1 MKLPACPSFEPTK
14 CFRLNPCWT
23 PPDAAD
29 TSASSSSGP
38 EPKRARQVLFRTRLI
53 QPTYGRIISPNILT
67 IYPFGSCCSDR
78 RSCSVKSYA
87 PPPTQASLAREAA
100 VKYHLGQYGTLRAAG
115 LAHGVNENNMALVG
129 DAVRAYRQAIGH
141 AEGSAAAAA
150 EEEEDDDD
158 DDDDDD
164 DGHAKYLAAWIWCRD
179 EYKKRERGAAKIRLE
194 ALDKKEFSRCVP
206 SVPTILDASR
216 NNLDMPRNM
225 SNPTRAPHMPE
236 EVTDKVAE
244 TVAMMRM
251 KKLPVFPSIVINI
264 AKAFIVDTDYE
275 LLFREAAPGAGG
287 GAARAVEGEEAA
299 RLVLQ
304 PAAQALEGLGDG
316 ESASARYDAGKVDDG
331 EEPFRDLRN
340 LAGSSREVRHRN
352 PQRCLRHQ

>member
-1 MKLPACPSFEPTK
+1 M
-14 CFRLNPCWT
+14 
-23 PPDAAD
+23 
-29 TSASSSSGP
+29 
-38 EPKRARQVLFRTRLI
+38 
-53 QPTYGRIISPNILT
+53 
-67 IYPFGSCCSDR
+67 
-78 RSCSVKSYA
+78 
-87 PPPTQASLAREAA
+87 
-100 VKYHLGQYGTLRAAG
+100 KYHLGQYGTLRAAG

-150 EEEEDDDD
+150 AEEEED

-275 LLFREAAPGAGG
+275 LLFREAA
-287 GAARAVEGEEAA
+287 RAMEGEEAA
-299 RLVLQ
+299 QLALQ